1 MGVEQD
7 WVAPEVGTAAAL
19 LSSSVSFFLT
29 VVEEPVAEVGVETA
43 VGRSSEA
50 GGEGAIP
57 VVVDA
62 RRSELLLPSS
72 VVVAA
77 NSAPARPGVSEADTQ
92 LAAKKLA
99 ADIQIKYLP
108 ERVSAM
114 TYPRRPLAQRL
125 AWTELRRTELA
136 ATLRAALRPSDGT
149 VQA

>member
-19 LSSSVSFFLT
+19 LPSSVSFFLT
-29 VVEEPVAEVGVETA
+29 VVEESVAEGGVETA
-43 VGRSSEA
+43 VGRSSA
-50 GGEGAIP
+50 TGGGGAIT

-77 NSAPARPGVSEADTQ
+77 NSAPARPGGSEADTQ
-92 LAAKKLA
+92 LAAKKLT

-108 ERVSAM
+108 ERVSGINLGVLSLSGLPGRN
-114 TYPRRPLAQRL
+114 Y
-125 AWTELRRTELA
+125 A
-136 ATLRAALRPSDGT
+136 ARN
-149 VQA
+149 